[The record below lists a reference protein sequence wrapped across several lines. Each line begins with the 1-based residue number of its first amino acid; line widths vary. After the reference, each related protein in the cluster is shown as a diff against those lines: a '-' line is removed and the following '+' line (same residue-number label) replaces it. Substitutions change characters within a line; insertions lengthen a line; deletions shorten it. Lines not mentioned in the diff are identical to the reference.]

1 MQREHTYKKYLPV
14 IITAAVL
21 YTLFVI
27 LSFQTAGG
35 VYDAFDRQ
43 LEQIVYSWRTPALNT
58 FVELITTCG
67 NTASIICL
75 ILLLLALPKTRYR
88 YGLPVFTAAILTTLI
103 KAVVK
108 ETVERP
114 RPDEI
119 YRLIEE
125 TGWSF
130 PSGHTITSIA
140 VYGLLAWLIW
150 YYHKRDTMHALP
162 NGAAGAEAAPMRTLW
177 RKPVVALL
185 CAFLAVAIG
194 LSRIYVGVHHPTDVL
209 GGWLAGVA
217 TGLLIG
223 MAVVQMVN
231 SGRAAD
237 LELAAARRMHAK
249 PDAADRA
256 AARIAESEAARTAGS
271 AAEPAAEQN
280 ETETI
285 E

>member
-1 MQREHTYKKYLPV
+1 MQTDHSYKKYLPV
-14 IITAAVL
+14 IITAGVL
-21 YTLFVI
+21 YTLFVV

-35 VYDAFDRQ
+35 MYDAFDRQ
-43 LEQIVYSWRTPALNT
+43 IEQIVYSWRTPPLNT
-58 FVELITTCG
+58 VVELITTCG

-75 ILLLLALPKTRYR
+75 ILLLLTLPKTRYR
-88 YGLPVFTAAILTTLI
+88 YGVPVFTAAVLTTLI
-103 KAVVK
+103 KVVVK

-150 YYHKRDTMHALP
+150 YYHKRETVHALP
-162 NGAAGAEAAPMRTLW
+162 GETAGAEAAPMRTLW

-194 LSRIYVGVHHPTDVL
+194 LSRIYVGVHHPTDIL
-209 GGWLAGVA
+209 GGWLAGTA

-231 SGRAAD
+231 SGKAAELERAV
-237 LELAAARRMHAK
+237 ARKARTNA
-249 PDAADRA
+249 DAA
-256 AARIAESEAARTAGS
+256 ET
-271 AAEPAAEQN
+271 AAEQS
-280 ETETI
+280 ETEITK
-285 E
+285 